1 MFVRL
6 MAFVWQTPKR
16 KCCRAFSVA
25 KKTTRKN
32 ENKIE
37 NQMEKNKSENKSFVT
52 CTGVKQLVFFLYAVV
67 SSVYVSL
74 CVDIFNQKKSKMRVE
89 NRQNVC
95 DRNR

>member
-32 ENKIE
+32 ENKID

-52 CTGVKQLVFFLYAVV
+52 CNGVKQLVFFLHAVV

-89 NRQNVC
+89 TRQNVC
-95 DRNR
+95 DTNR